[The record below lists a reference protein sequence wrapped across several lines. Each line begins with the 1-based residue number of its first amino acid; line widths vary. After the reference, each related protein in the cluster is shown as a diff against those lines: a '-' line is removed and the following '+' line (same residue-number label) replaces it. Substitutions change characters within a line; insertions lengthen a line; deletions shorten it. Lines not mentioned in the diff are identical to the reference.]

1 MKPYIEKRDGSLIE
15 FNSLTRKQR
24 IELQKEISKVE
35 DNKDIEFV
43 ENLVYKLLTFNNEL
57 TKEEFDDILD
67 YNAEVYGFNETYEML
82 GYIIEDVFTQVGGEN
97 LKKENPYL
105 QHKRETHQR

>member
-43 ENLVYKLLTFNNEL
+43 ENLVYKLFTFNN
-57 TKEEFDDILD
+57 
-67 YNAEVYGFNETYEML
+67 
-82 GYIIEDVFTQVGGEN
+82 
-97 LKKENPYL
+97 
-105 QHKRETHQR
+105 